1 MTSTFQQVPSTV
13 TNKHSKNKKTFSVPQ
28 MKYDLSRI
36 NSEQILRHLDA
47 LANSGSFSTEQ
58 AIEQYNI
65 FRTKIENAPTGS
77 QWTIGHIPAPPN
89 SEVTRRVIGTDGY
102 FFKMTTNLNQI
113 EFIWHDRISNT
124 FLFWG
129 TSNFKVVKALNSIRW
144 RIQKCYETL
153 PPPFPPPSKP
163 TYEEHSDMDTD
174 TDYDDLPEL
183 ISYGSQPD
191 NEHFSIE

>member
-13 TNKHSKNKKTFSVPQ
+13 TNKHSKTKKTFSVPQ

-102 FFKMTTNLNQI
+102 FFKMTTNLTQV
-113 EFIWHDRISNT
+113 EFIWHDRIDET
-124 FLFWG
+124 FFFWG

-144 RIQKCYETL
+144 RIYKNYAMPPPL
-153 PPPFPPPSKP
+153 PPSRIAYTFDI
-163 TYEEHSDMDTD
+163 EDISDDED
-174 TDYDDLPEL
+174 EDD
-183 ISYGSQPD
+183 SD
-191 NEHFSIE
+191 NDNDNDEA

>member
-1 MTSTFQQVPSTV
+1 MSKQQTPSINTKTAAKEKQMFVVP
-13 TNKHSKNKKTFSVPQ
+13 
-28 MKYDLSRI
+28 MKYDLSQA
-36 NSEQILRHLDA
+36 NSAQILFHLES
-47 LANSGSFSTEQ
+47 LINSGSFSTEH
-58 AIEQYNI
+58 AIEQYTV
-65 FRTKIENAPTGS
+65 FRKKIEDAPTGS
-77 QWTIGHIPAPPN
+77 RWTFGYIPAPPH
-89 SEVTRRVIGTDGY
+89 SEVTRRVIGIDGY
-102 FFKMTTNLNQI
+102 FFKMTTTLTQV
-113 EFIWHDRISNT
+113 EFIWHDRISKT
-124 FLFWG
+124 FFFWG

-144 RIQKCYETL
+144 RIKKCYETL